1 MVKAELSKRLNA
13 MGGEMLLDVSLS
25 IEKGAFVALYGKSGA
40 GKTSILRMIA
50 GLMKP
55 DQGLI
60 EVGGSPWVDTEKTIN
75 LKPQHRQAGFV
86 FQDYALFPNMT
97 VLQNLSYALGKGQS
111 SSAID
116 PLIDMMELGDLRHSK
131 PVTLS
136 GGQQQRVAL
145 ARAIVPRPKLLLLD
159 EPLSALDRE
168 IRQKLQGF
176 IRLVHDE
183 YQLTS
188 IMVSHDLPEVLRL
201 SDYTYVIESGKVI
214 REGPTRQ
221 ILVEDHNT
229 DSAFDKIGEVIS
241 IEDSEV
247 TVMID
252 NQLSKLPV
260 DQIKAGELKVGDQVW
275 ISPSSHHLTIHT
287 LD

>member
-1 MVKAELSKRLNA
+1 MVKAELSKRLQA
-13 MGGEMLLDVSLS
+13 MGGMMLLDVQLS
-25 IEKGAFVALYGKSGA
+25 IDKGSFVTLYGKSGA
-40 GKTSILRMIA
+40 GKTSVLRMIA

-55 DQGLI
+55 DQGSI
-60 EVGGSPWVDTEKTIN
+60 EVDGGQWVDTEKRIN

-97 VLQNLSYALGKGQS
+97 VLQNLTYALAKGQS
-111 SSAID
+111 SEDID
-116 PLIDMMELGDLRHSK
+116 PLLEMMELGDLRHSR
-131 PVTLS
+131 PATLS

-188 IMVSHDLPEVLRL
+188 IMVSHDLSEVLRL

-214 REGPTRQ
+214 KEGPPRQ
-221 ILVEDHNT
+221 ILVKVDNA
-229 DSAFDKIGEVIS
+229 DSVFDKIGEVIS
-241 IEDSEV
+241 IEDNEV
-247 TVMID
+247 TVMIE
-252 NQLSKLPV
+252 NQLRKLPSG
-260 DQIKAGELKVGDQVW
+260 QIKSGELKIGDQVW
-275 ISPSSHHLTIHT
+275 ISPSLHDLTVRR

>member
-13 MGGEMLLDVSLS
+13 MGGGMHLDVSLS
-25 IEKGAFVALYGKSGA
+25 IEQGAFVALYGKSGA

-60 EVGGSPWVDTEKTIN
+60 EVGGAPWVDTGKRIN
-75 LKPQHRQAGFV
+75 LKPQHRQIGFV

-97 VLQNLSYALGKGQS
+97 VIENLTYALGKGQS

-131 PVTLS
+131 PATLS

-176 IRLVHDE
+176 IRLVHGE

-201 SDYTYVIESGKVI
+201 SDYTYVIDSGKVI
-214 REGPTRQ
+214 KEGPPRQ
-221 ILVEDHNT
+221 TLVGVDGT
-229 DSAFDKIGEVIS
+229 DSVFDKIGEVIS

-252 NQLSKLPV
+252 NQLRKLPI
-260 DQIKAGELKVGDQVW
+260 DQIKAGELKIGDQVW
-275 ISPSSHHLTIHT
+275 ISPSTNDLTVRR

>member
-13 MGGEMLLDVSLS
+13 MGGEMLLDVQLS
-25 IEKGAFVALYGKSGA
+25 IEKGSFITLYGKSGA

-55 DQGLI
+55 DQGI
-60 EVGGSPWVDTEKTIN
+60 VGVDGVEWVDTYKKIY
-75 LKPQHRQAGFV
+75 LKPQHRQVGFV

-97 VLQNLSYALGKGQS
+97 VLQNLVYALGKGQPS
-111 SSAID
+111 SDID
-116 PLIDMMELGDLRHSK
+116 PLIEMMELGDLQHSK
-131 PVTLS
+131 PATLS

-159 EPLSALDRE
+159 EPLSALDWE

-183 YQLTS
+183 YDLTS

-201 SDYTYVIESGKVI
+201 SDYVYVLENGKVVKQGEPI
-214 REGPTRQ
+214 STLVSNREGIPRFGKLGEILSIDADNLTVLVDNNIWTVPTTN
-221 ILVEDHNT
+221 INT
-229 DSAFDKIGEVIS
+229 REIHAGKKVWVTPIS
-241 IEDSEV
+241 ND
-247 TVMID
+247 VMISLMD
-252 NQLSKLPV
+252 
-260 DQIKAGELKVGDQVW
+260 
-275 ISPSSHHLTIHT
+275 
-287 LD
+287 